1 MNTLPDRSLPS
12 TKKLK
17 NGLAESY
24 NSKFAP
30 SRPTRGRKKSSRSQL
45 IDDFWSKV
53 IKKVGPCAN
62 ILMALENTIKMS
74 ADRIRLS
81 ANALIAFF
89 PYA

>member
-1 MNTLPDRSLPS
+1 METLPDRSLPS

-17 NGLAESY
+17 KWPRGELQQQICPI
-24 NSKFAP
+24 AP
-30 SRPTRGRKKSSRSQL
+30 NKKQKKSSRSQL

-81 ANALIAFF
+81 AHTLIAFF
-89 PYA
+89 LYA

>member
-1 MNTLPDRSLPS
+1 METLPDRSLPS

-17 NGLAESY
+17 KWPRGELQQQICPI
-24 NSKFAP
+24 AP
-30 SRPTRGRKKSSRSQL
+30 NKRQKKSSRSRM
-45 IDDFWSKV
+45 IDDFWSISNQKM
-53 IKKVGPCAN
+53 GPCAN

-81 ANALIAFF
+81 ANVLIAFF